1 LILGHTFRA
10 PHFFP
15 LAELIRDSLDTI
27 IFILLFDGFR
37 NLPVK
42 IKEFF
47 LLVDFAGLLE
57 HQSSSPSK
65 AYASDIL

>member
-1 LILGHTFRA
+1 M
-10 PHFFP
+10 
-15 LAELIRDSLDTI
+15 
-27 IFILLFDGFR
+27 LLFDGFR